1 MRVRGSLFAALLV
14 AALCVGAAPAGAQP
28 PAEETRLEV
37 QMQDDGDA
45 RWTIVATVPLE
56 DEADVRHFRDFAE
69 TYEQGEQDFRLGV
82 SAFRRAADAA
92 SNATGREMSI
102 ANATRSAE
110 LIENTSSA
118 ETADRYGE
126 LRVSFTWTSFAR
138 IGDEGTMYV
147 GDAFRTGNGTWL
159 SGLGP
164 NQTLV
169 IRSPPGYSAPTTSPI
184 GPREGDL
191 RWEGPRTFEPGYF
204 EIVYE
209 PSSGPVGPFGDL
221 SRAML
226 AGALALS
233 AAALLLGLYL
243 LYRRRRDGAPDGP
256 APEAAAEAARADDA
270 DEAAATADL
279 PTDDTEAA
287 SGGPDLALLS
297 DEERV
302 EYLLEES
309 GGRMK
314 QADIVKETGWSNA
327 KVSQLLS
334 SMADD
339 DRVDKL
345 RIGRENLISLP
356 EEGVGDLE
364 TDRSEQ

>member
-1 MRVRGSLFAALLV
+1 M
-14 AALCVGAAPAGAQP
+14 
-28 PAEETRLEV
+28 
-37 QMQDDGDA
+37 
-45 RWTIVATVPLE
+45 
-56 DEADVRHFRDFAE
+56 
-69 TYEQGEQDFRLGV
+69 
-82 SAFRRAADAA
+82 
-92 SNATGREMSI
+92 
-102 ANATRSAE
+102 
-110 LIENTSSA
+110 
-118 ETADRYGE
+118 
-126 LRVSFTWTSFAR
+126 
-138 IGDEGTMYV
+138 
-147 GDAFRTGNGTWL
+147 
-159 SGLGP
+159 
-164 NQTLV
+164 
-169 IRSPPGYSAPTTSPI
+169 
-184 GPREGDL
+184 
-191 RWEGPRTFEPGYF
+191 
-204 EIVYE
+204 
-209 PSSGPVGPFGDL
+209 GPFDGDL

-243 LYRRRRDGAPDGP
+243 LYRRRRDGPT
-256 APEAAAEAARADDA
+256 PEAAAEAARPDDA

-279 PTDDTEAA
+279 PTDETGPA
-287 SGGPDLALLS
+287 SGDPDLALLS

-356 EEGVGDLE
+356 EEGVADIDVDGDNP
-364 TDRSEQ
+364 